1 MKKKIL
7 MQLTAA
13 ALTAGMCISV
23 AGAAFNDVP
32 ANAWY
37 SKAVTTCEEANLM
50 KGYTDG
56 NFRPSANVTRA
67 ECAQI
72 LARFNSGAS
81 MTIPYADVQEGK
93 WYYDVVRN
101 FGSYLGGSDMD
112 KKNYTDLAASQYFYP
127 EKPCNREDFAMGLYH
142 ALGYDQGSVTEHQFK
157 DMNAVSN
164 STDAYYNYKQAVSA
178 VANNGLM
185 VGDTNGNFNPQ
196 KEITRAEVAQV
207 LSNYLAKNK

>member
-23 AGAAFNDVP
+23 AGAAFTDVP

-127 EKPCNREDFAMGLYH
+127 ENPSSFFYVWSKLCIRESSIFQFQAPCHSLRNTRPMHDE
-142 ALGYDQGSVTEHQFK
+142 QF
-157 DMNAVSN
+157 
-164 STDAYYNYKQAVSA
+164 
-178 VANNGLM
+178 
-185 VGDTNGNFNPQ
+185 
-196 KEITRAEVAQV
+196 
-207 LSNYLAKNK
+207 